1 MQYRMLAIL
10 VMYILYTCEKKE
22 YLEVFTCYT
31 LISIVFAL
39 HHNRKM
45 EVFDTIIRPE

>member
-1 MQYRMLAIL
+1 MLAIL
-10 VMYILYTCEKKE
+10 VMYILYTCKKKE